1 MRYLGSMLLTMLVA
15 AVPAAS
21 VLAAPPAVPPGLE
34 FRHAGYFEVRHDMRK
49 CPSPVC
55 GGFWLK
61 RVNQPFT
68 VCADGQKRAQC
79 YVAELE
85 GAPETLCEVDAAV
98 LVRGSLRPRVYT
110 GVGADGLNLGFF
122 RVAAAWR
129 AAAPGAPEDV
139 APRRL
144 HYAGIESSGIVCIT
158 TPCPSF
164 TEYTLNS
171 PRQRLLADVDLSPA
185 GARPEVEQKAL
196 NVVAAGEVLLV
207 RGLTREDEASGTLY
221 FEARQ
226 FYLPVR

>member
-1 MRYLGSMLLTMLVA
+1 MRFPAAAFVVFLVA
-15 AVPAAS
+15 FFTATS
-21 VLAAPPAVPPGLE
+21 LRAAPPATPPGLE
-34 FRHAGYFEVRHDMRK
+34 FRQTGYFEIRHDMRK
-49 CPSPVC
+49 CASPLC
-55 GGFWLK
+55 GGYWLK
-61 RVNQPFT
+61 RVNHPFT

-85 GAPETLCEVDAAV
+85 GAPETLFDIDAPV

-129 AAAPGAPEDV
+129 AAAPGAPESL

-171 PRQRLLADVDLSPA
+171 PRQRLLTDVDLSPA
-185 GARPEVEQKAL
+185 GAPPEVEQKAL
-196 NVVAAGEVLLV
+196 SSVAAGEVLLV
-207 RGLTREDEASGTLY
+207 RGLTHEDEASGTLY